1 MFRLF
6 PAAFK
11 NIPKGGGTTRDILSQ
26 VEMEKKKKNHPEDST
41 YVAPKL
47 HDM

>member
-11 NIPKGGGTTRDILSQ
+11 NIPKGGTTRDILSQ
-26 VEMEKKKKNHPEDST
+26 VEMENHPEDST